1 MTDKG
6 ARIYRR
12 AARRDLTLD
21 EIWEDLD
28 EINQG
33 IEWDFENILS
43 NGEADRP
50 EQPTDRKQ
58 VRRVDE

>member
-21 EIWEDLD
+21 EIWEDID

-43 NGEADRP
+43 NGEADGP
-50 EQPTDRKQ
+50 EQPTDREQ